1 MRQALVVMGPAGSG
15 KSLIGSALAAALHL
29 PFIEG
34 DNFHPPANVALM
46 AAGTPL
52 TDDDRHEWLLALA
65 DQLGTARTDA
75 RGVVLSCSALKRRY
89 RDLLRSGDDATCF
102 VFLSTDVGVLRER
115 LLARRGHYMPATLL
129 DSQLAALE
137 SPGDDECAMTIDAHQ
152 APAVIVATVLERLP
166 AMFRITE

>member
-15 KSLIGSALAAALHL
+15 KSLIGSALAAALQE

-34 DNFHPPANVALM
+34 DSFHPAANVALM

-52 TDDDRHEWLLALA
+52 TDDDRHGWLLALA
-65 DQLGTARTDA
+65 DQLRAARTEA
-75 RGVVLSCSALKRRY
+75 RGLVMSCSALRRRY
-89 RDLLRSGDDATCF
+89 RDLLRSGDDTTCF
-102 VFLSTDVGVLRER
+102 VFLSTNVGVLRER
-115 LLARRGHYMPATLL
+115 LLARTGHYMPASLL

-137 SPGDDECAMTIDAHQ
+137 PPGDDECALTIDAHQ

-166 AMFRITE
+166 ARFRRAE